1 MRISLIMWRNSTDTS
16 VKSELLYGF
25 RYFVFIGAKL
35 CLLFVN
41 TMSKNSYMF
50 LPWADYCNGGHFW
63 KTNHK
68 LFDSELMKLASV
80 SKFY

>member
-1 MRISLIMWRNSTDTS
+1 
-16 VKSELLYGF
+16 
-25 RYFVFIGAKL
+25 
-35 CLLFVN
+35 
-41 TMSKNSYMF
+41 MSKNSYMF

-80 SKFY
+80 SNCVQELYSVVIVYV